1 MDVQKFR
8 EVLKR
13 RDETHSE
20 YTYGL
25 EMCWK
30 EEVEILSEDILS
42 TIEYLQNQCTADEF
56 VWISEIIDDLAEKTR
71 SRELIECYK
80 KLMDKYPKET
90 KEYYIGF
97 CVECAE
103 AALGEDTDA

>member
-30 EEVEILSEDILS
+30 EEVEILAEDMPS
-42 TIEYLQNQCTADEF
+42 TIEYLKNECTTDELF
-56 VWISEIIDDLAEKTR
+56 GEK
-71 SRELIECYK
+71 IAFQGV
-80 KLMDKYPKET
+80 DKNS
-90 KEYYIGF
+90 I
-97 CVECAE
+97 VAI
-103 AALGEDTDA
+103 

>member
-8 EVLKR
+8 EVFKR

-30 EEVEILSEDILS
+30 EEVEILAEGY
-42 TIEYLQNQCTADEF
+42 TINYRVL
-56 VWISEIIDDLAEKTR
+56 
-71 SRELIECYK
+71 K
-80 KLMDKYPKET
+80 K
-90 KEYYIGF
+90 
-97 CVECAE
+97 
-103 AALGEDTDA
+103 

>member
-1 MDVQKFR
+1 MDVQKFK

-30 EEVEILSEDILS
+30 EEVEILSEDIPVSYTHL
-42 TIEYLQNQCTADEF
+42 TLPTTER
-56 VWISEIIDDLAEKTR
+56 V
-71 SRELIECYK
+71 
-80 KLMDKYPKET
+80 
-90 KEYYIGF
+90 
-97 CVECAE
+97 
-103 AALGEDTDA
+103 

>member
-30 EEVEILSEDILS
+30 DDGVELS
-42 TIEYLQNQCTADEF
+42 
-56 VWISEIIDDLAEKTR
+56 R
-71 SRELIECYK
+71 
-80 KLMDKYPKET
+80 
-90 KEYYIGF
+90 
-97 CVECAE
+97 
-103 AALGEDTDA
+103 

>member
-13 RDETHSE
+13 RDEAHIE

-30 EEVEILSEDILS
+30 EEVEVLAEDIPS
-42 TIEYLQNQCTADEF
+42 TIEY
-56 VWISEIIDDLAEKTR
+56 
-71 SRELIECYK
+71 
-80 KLMDKYPKET
+80 
-90 KEYYIGF
+90 
-97 CVECAE
+97 
-103 AALGEDTDA
+103 

>member
-8 EVLKR
+8 EVLKK
-13 RDETHSE
+13 RDETHDE
-20 YTYGL
+20 YDYGL

-30 EEVEILSEDILS
+30 EEVEILSEDIPS
-42 TIEYLQNQCTADEF
+42 TIKYLKNDCTEDEF
-56 VWISEIIDDLAEKTR
+56 SWISEIIEDLAEKTR

-80 KLMDKYPKET
+80 SLMAKFPEET

-103 AALGEDTDA
+103 DFLEDTDA